1 MECRD
6 AVALEL
12 LHERTVLRR
21 VPPCGIFPVVV
32 AQQPLV
38 VAADPERA
46 VVPDRDGVDE
56 FAQRLFAE
64 AWHLCEILFIG
75 EADVVSAVGRTDPD
89 VALAV
94 AESAAEVAR
103 VVEFVEPVYDV
114 AVEGVVREVD
124 RMEVVALRADVD
136 RAVVCRSQY
145 RDVESGGVGQTP
157 QQPGVGRG
165 TSRCGVEGHDA
176 LLRAEPDTALPVAA
190 SAAEPR
196 RTGQDR
202 RVADLQFPV
211 ILEDAPSVGAAAP
224 EKALPVGLQHQR
236 TVVFRIFPEQCLPAG
251 GVEEH
256 HSRGSRADDLPP
268 VADDMMQ
275 AAFGQQAFE
284 IVVQRVVDA
293 DAAGSGDPERTF
305 GVSADVVD
313 AVGGER
319 PRIVRLALVIII
331 GLSVVAAKS
340 VVGRDPD
347 VPDFVLRKVADRQ
360 VGEVLDGLRLCG
372 DAPADAEQQ
381 HQEKHAS
388 GGRDGDGGG

>member
-1 MECRD
+1 
-6 AVALEL
+6 
-12 LHERTVLRR
+12 
-21 VPPCGIFPVVV
+21 
-32 AQQPLV
+32 
-38 VAADPERA
+38 
-46 VVPDRDGVDE
+46 
-56 FAQRLFAE
+56 
-64 AWHLCEILFIG
+64 
-75 EADVVSAVGRTDPD
+75 
-89 VALAV
+89 
-94 AESAAEVAR
+94 
-103 VVEFVEPVYDV
+103 
-114 AVEGVVREVD
+114 
-124 RMEVVALRADVD
+124 
-136 RAVVCRSQY
+136 
-145 RDVESGGVGQTP
+145 
-157 QQPGVGRG
+157 
-165 TSRCGVEGHDA
+165 
-176 LLRAEPDTALPVAA
+176 
-190 SAAEPR
+190 
-196 RTGQDR
+196 
-202 RVADLQFPV
+202 
-211 ILEDAPSVGAAAP
+211 
-224 EKALPVGLQHQR
+224 
-236 TVVFRIFPEQCLPAG
+236 
-251 GVEEH
+251 
-256 HSRGSRADDLPP
+256 
-268 VADDMMQ
+268 MQ

>member
-1 MECRD
+1 MPCS
-6 AVALEL
+6 
-12 LHERTVLRR
+12 
-21 VPPCGIFPVVV
+21 VPNQIRP
-32 AQQPLV
+32 
-38 VAADPERA
+38 
-46 VVPDRDGVDE
+46 
-56 FAQRLFAE
+56 
-64 AWHLCEILFIG
+64 
-75 EADVVSAVGRTDPD
+75 
-89 VALAV
+89 
-94 AESAAEVAR
+94 
-103 VVEFVEPVYDV
+103 
-114 AVEGVVREVD
+114 
-124 RMEVVALRADVD
+124 
-136 RAVVCRSQY
+136 CRS
-145 RDVESGGVGQTP
+145 RHP
-157 QQPGVGRG
+157 QRNLAGR
-165 TSRCGVEGHDA
+165 A
-176 LLRAEPDTALPVAA
+176 
-190 SAAEPR
+190 
-196 RTGQDR
+196 QDR

-211 ILEDAPSVGAAAP
+211 VLEDAPSVGAAAP

-293 DAAGSGDPERTF
+293 DAAGSGDPERTL

-347 VPDFVLRKVADRQ
+347 VPDFVPAAKLRIVRLGRCWTACDSAETLRRRRAATPGEACVRRSGRRWGRVDVGSGSSVVVAR
-360 VGEVLDGLRLCG
+360 EAFL
-372 DAPADAEQQ
+372 
-381 HQEKHAS
+381 
-388 GGRDGDGGG
+388 

>member
-1 MECRD
+1 MPCS
-6 AVALEL
+6 
-12 LHERTVLRR
+12 
-21 VPPCGIFPVVV
+21 VPNQIRP
-32 AQQPLV
+32 
-38 VAADPERA
+38 
-46 VVPDRDGVDE
+46 
-56 FAQRLFAE
+56 
-64 AWHLCEILFIG
+64 
-75 EADVVSAVGRTDPD
+75 
-89 VALAV
+89 
-94 AESAAEVAR
+94 
-103 VVEFVEPVYDV
+103 
-114 AVEGVVREVD
+114 
-124 RMEVVALRADVD
+124 
-136 RAVVCRSQY
+136 CRS
-145 RDVESGGVGQTP
+145 RHP
-157 QQPGVGRG
+157 QRNLAGR
-165 TSRCGVEGHDA
+165 
-176 LLRAEPDTALPVAA
+176 
-190 SAAEPR
+190 
-196 RTGQDR
+196 DR

-211 ILEDAPSVGAAAP
+211 VLEDAPSVGAAAP

-236 TVVFRIFPEQCLPAG
+236 TVVFRIFPEQCFPAG

-293 DAAGSGDPERTF
+293 DAAGSGDPERTL